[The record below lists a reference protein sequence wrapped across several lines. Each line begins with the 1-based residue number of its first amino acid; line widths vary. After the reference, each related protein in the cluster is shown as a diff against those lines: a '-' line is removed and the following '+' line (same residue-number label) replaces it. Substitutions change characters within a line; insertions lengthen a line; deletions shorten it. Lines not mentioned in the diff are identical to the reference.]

1 VELRLDVNQC
11 YSAAE
16 AAAFLKSVPA
26 APNLFLEQ
34 PLPPGAWT
42 EIAELAAQF
51 SHRIVL
57 DESIWTLADAQRAA
71 AARVDRIK
79 LKLCKHGGYLE
90 MCNIARFAMESGLS
104 VILGNGVQSA
114 VGNALEAHA
123 HSALG
128 LAAAAECN
136 GFARLAD
143 AQACAYISMSDDG
156 RVKS

>member
-1 VELRLDVNQC
+1 
-11 YSAAE
+11 
-16 AAAFLKSVPA
+16 
-26 APNLFLEQ
+26 
-34 PLPPGAWT
+34 
-42 EIAELAAQF
+42 
-51 SHRIVL
+51 
-57 DESIWTLADAQRAA
+57 
-71 AARVDRIK
+71 
-79 LKLCKHGGYLE
+79 
-90 MCNIARFAMESGLS
+90 MCNIARVAMESGLS

-143 AQACAYISMSDDG
+143 DQADAYISMSDDG